1 MKNRLHWD
9 DALDVWGVHGVG
21 GFLGVISLGIFAD
34 LTMNPSGSN
43 GLLYGNSAFFFKE
56 TIAVVIAA
64 FYSFMFTY
72 VMLWIINKVTPVKVS
87 IQEEETGLDEIELGE
102 HAYL

>member
-1 MKNRLHWD
+1 MRPRCEQRNRQEPHLPSPI
-9 DALDVWGVHGVG
+9 
-21 GFLGVISLGIFAD
+21 FPTRISAD
-34 LTMNPSGSN
+34 SITANTSSHLK
-43 GLLYGNSAFFFKE
+43 FFFKE